1 MRRIL
6 LFAFA
11 FAIVPIAIALVG
23 VQAAQAVT
31 ATWTGATS
39 NAWAT
44 GGNWSGTGGAAPA
57 AGSDLVFPAGAAHLT
72 TNNNIAAG
80 RSFNSITISGN
91 GYTLA
96 GNSIALGA
104 GNLSDTNAAGSNTV
118 SLAVSIAATRT
129 FSVSNASESLTISGV
144 LSGAG
149 GLTKTSAGTLILS
162 GTNTYSG
169 ATTINGGILKISAD
183 NNLGTAPG
191 GATAAQLTFGGGTL
205 ATTTSFALSSNRGIA
220 FNSTG
225 TIDVASGT
233 TLTYG
238 GIAAGAGGL
247 TKTSAGTLTISGAN
261 TYGGA
266 TTISLGTLKLGAN
279 NSVPSGSALTATGTF
294 DLAGFADTIGSLAG
308 GGTVTNSSGG
318 ANSTLTAGGDNTST
332 TFSGVMQDGQN
343 AVAFTKAGTG
353 TMTLSGTNS
362 YSGATTINGGT
373 LKISADNNL
382 GAVPG
387 GATAGQ
393 LTFGGGTLAT
403 TTSFA
408 LSSNRGIA
416 FNSTGTIDVAS
427 GTTLTYGGIAAGAGG
442 LTKTSAGT
450 LTISGANTYGGATTI
465 SLGTLKLGA
474 NNSVPSGSALTATGT
489 FDLAGF
495 ADTIGSLAGGGTV
508 TNSSATAST
517 LTAGGD
523 NTSTT
528 FSGVIQNGSG
538 TVAITKSGTGTMTL
552 SGTNTYS
559 GVTTINAGTLQ
570 IANGGN
576 LGAVPGSP
584 TPGLLTFGG
593 GTLATTTSF
602 ALSSNRGIAFNS
614 TGTIDVAPG
623 TTVSYGGI
631 ATGAGGLTKT
641 NTGTLSLSGT
651 STYTGATTINAGTL
665 QIANGGNLGAV
676 PGSPTPG
683 LLTFGGGTLA
693 TTTSFAL
700 SSNRG
705 IAFNSTGTIDVA
717 PGTTV
722 SYGGIATGAGGLTK
736 TNTGTLSLSG
746 TSTYTGATTINAGT
760 LQIANGGNLG
770 AVPGSPTPGLLTF
783 GGGTL
788 ATTTS
793 FALSSNRGI
802 AFNSTGTIDVASGTT
817 VSYGGIA
824 AGAGGLTKTSA
835 GTLTL
840 SGTNTYSGTTT
851 VSAGTLLVNG
861 SQGSSAISLNGGTL
875 GGSGTVGAITS
886 TASGGTIDPGT
897 TTGILSSGNVNW
909 STGSPTFLVQLNGTT
924 AGTGYDQLST
934 SGTINLTGA
943 TLSGAVGFTPT
954 NGSNFTIINN
964 TGGSA
969 ITGTFSG
976 LAEGATVSLS
986 GWSFKISYLGGS
998 GHSVVL
1004 TAGTPV
1010 LALVGSVSPPAMLQ
1024 SPGTDLAYTI
1034 TFTNSGGITG
1044 SNIVISDP
1052 IPNNT
1057 DFKVGSAT
1065 SNLGTTGLTLSVAY
1079 SNNGGATY
1087 AYAPVSAGGGAPV
1100 GYDRNVTNVRWTFTG
1115 TLSQTSPNN
1124 TGSVGYTARI
1134 Q

>member
-665 QIANGGNLGAV
+665 QIVDGGNLGAV

-683 LLTFGGGTLA
+683 
-693 TTTSFAL
+693 
-700 SSNRG
+700 
-705 IAFNSTGTIDVA
+705 
-717 PGTTV
+717 
-722 SYGGIATGAGGLTK
+722 
-736 TNTGTLSLSG
+736 
-746 TSTYTGATTINAGT
+746 
-760 LQIANGGNLG
+760 Q
-770 AVPGSPTPGLLTF
+770 LTF

>member
-238 GIAAGAGGL
+238 GIATGAGGL

-665 QIANGGNLGAV
+665 QIVDGGNLGAV

-683 LLTFGGGTLA
+683 
-693 TTTSFAL
+693 
-700 SSNRG
+700 
-705 IAFNSTGTIDVA
+705 
-717 PGTTV
+717 
-722 SYGGIATGAGGLTK
+722 
-736 TNTGTLSLSG
+736 
-746 TSTYTGATTINAGT
+746 
-760 LQIANGGNLG
+760 Q
-770 AVPGSPTPGLLTF
+770 LTF

>member
-238 GIAAGAGGL
+238 GIATGAGGL

-559 GVTTINAGTLQ
+559 GV
-570 IANGGN
+570 
-576 LGAVPGSP
+576 
-584 TPGLLTFGG
+584 
-593 GTLATTTSF
+593 
-602 ALSSNRGIAFNS
+602 
-614 TGTIDVAPG
+614 
-623 TTVSYGGI
+623 
-631 ATGAGGLTKT
+631 
-641 NTGTLSLSGT
+641 
-651 STYTGATTINAGTL
+651 TTINAGTL